1 MGTLSG
7 YPAAGLIATQVTV
20 ATSRRHFASLGPHW
34 KSSWRSVWKQV
45 EILFAMVIGIL
56 PFGDAQRA
64 RESAWRP
71 RHAHRHDPSCARELE
86 RERREGLFSGR
97 GAARLCRAAQRGGWG
112 AISGPPTSIIQR
124 GFGEAEA
131 ARERLEDAL
140 RQLGRFVQQG
150 REVAALDHEQAQ
162 RSLGHDAGG
171 AG

>member
-97 GAARLCRAAQRGGWG
+97 GAARLCRAAQRGGVGGHFG
-112 AISGPPTSIIQR
+112 APHVNHSTWLRR
-124 GFGEAEA
+124 GGGG
-131 ARERLEDAL
+131 ARASRGCSASARAL
-140 RQLGRFVQQG
+140 R
-150 REVAALDHEQAQ
+150 
-162 RSLGHDAGG
+162 SAGS
-171 AG
+171 